1 MPDDPSSTT
10 TRFAEIATQAAAVA
24 SQTDLTSVLF
34 TTVEAAM
41 ELTGARYGALG
52 VIGEHGSLVEFL
64 HAGIDPDTV
73 EQIGSP
79 PRGNGL
85 LGTITRT
92 QVPIRLDDMS
102 AHEDSVGFPD
112 NHPPMSTFLGV
123 PVRVGDAVYG
133 NLYLTEKDGGFTL
146 DDEETMTALAAV
158 AGAAISTARLQQRLR
173 RVAVVEDRERIARDL
188 HDAIIQDLFAVGLGL
203 QAQIPK
209 LENPD
214 AQESIAHTVQKLDE
228 VIASLRRFIFDLRPP
243 VWVNRSLPRE
253 LADLL
258 GHLTEPHDIAVEV
271 AMEGDLEHLP
281 NTVVDDAIA
290 LVREAVSNALRHSE
304 SSLVNVVIER
314 QPDDLVVLV
323 SDEGKGFDPDE
334 HTVGMGI
341 GNIRTRATRA
351 GGQATI
357 SSGAGSGTTVKVVL
371 PL

>member
-1 MPDDPSSTT
+1 MSKDPSPTT
-10 TRFAEIATQAAAVA
+10 TLAEIAVQAAAVA

-34 TTVEAAM
+34 TTVEAGM
-41 ELTGARYGALG
+41 QLTGARYGALG
-52 VIGEHGSLVEFL
+52 VIGEHGGLVEFL
-64 HAGIDPDTV
+64 HAGIDADTA
-73 EQIGSP
+73 ETIGSP
-79 PRGNGL
+79 PHGRGL

-92 QVPIRLDDMS
+92 EEVMRLDDLAS
-102 AHEDSVGFPD
+102 HKDSVGFPA
-112 NHPPMSTFLGV
+112 NHPAMSSFLGL

-133 NLYLTEKDGGFTL
+133 NLYLTEKDGGFTAE
-146 DDEETMTALAAV
+146 DEETITALAAI

-209 LENPD
+209 LQNPE
-214 AQESIAHTVQKLDE
+214 AQESVAQTVQKLDE

-258 GHLTEPHDIAVEV
+258 GHLTEPHETKVDVS
-271 AMEGDLEHLP
+271 MDGDLEHLP
-281 NTVVDDAIA
+281 NTVVDDALA
-290 LVREAVSNALRHSE
+290 LVKESVSNALRHSE
-304 SSLVNVVIER
+304 SPLVSVAIARHADE
-314 QPDDLVVLV
+314 LSVLV
-323 SDEGKGFDPDE
+323 IDEGKGFDPDE

-357 SSGAGSGTTVKVVL
+357 SSSTETGTTVKVVL

>member
-1 MPDDPSSTT
+1 
-10 TRFAEIATQAAAVA
+10 
-24 SQTDLTSVLF
+24 
-34 TTVEAAM
+34 
-41 ELTGARYGALG
+41 
-52 VIGEHGSLVEFL
+52 
-64 HAGIDPDTV
+64 
-73 EQIGSP
+73 
-79 PRGNGL
+79 
-85 LGTITRT
+85 
-92 QVPIRLDDMS
+92 
-102 AHEDSVGFPD
+102 
-112 NHPPMSTFLGV
+112 
-123 PVRVGDAVYG
+123 
-133 NLYLTEKDGGFTL
+133 
-146 DDEETMTALAAV
+146 
-158 AGAAISTARLQQRLR
+158 
-173 RVAVVEDRERIARDL
+173 
-188 HDAIIQDLFAVGLGL
+188 
-203 QAQIPK
+203 
-209 LENPD
+209 
-214 AQESIAHTVQKLDE
+214 
-228 VIASLRRFIFDLRPP
+228 

-323 SDEGKGFDPDE
+323 SDEGKGFNPDE